1 MRPLALLLLGAV
13 WFLLPA
19 HAQGL
24 AIAPILIEAPAG
36 GGATSLTVSSG
47 LEKAVTVQVRIYDWV
62 QQDGEDRLAP
72 AEGLRFAPEIFTL
85 SPDTSQIVRISV
97 PDTGGKG
104 AWRVIIDELPSAEP
118 EPAARASQLSI
129 RLRYVMAMF
138 AGAPAPPGQ
147 LDAQL
152 RANMLSLRN
161 PGPGWLRLH
170 DLSLQTDAGDAL
182 PAGPG
187 IVYLLPGGE
196 IQVPAPQE
204 VRLNGL
210 RYSVNGQT
218 FAAQLSEGK

>member
-170 DLSLQTDAGDAL
+170 DLSLQTDAGDAV

-196 IQVPAPQE
+196 IQVPAPPE
-204 VRLNGL
+204 VRLDAL